1 MHIVT
6 NEGARNIRFYGRNN
20 FHIPSTT
27 CSKRARVA
35 STDRQLR
42 QDHQINSVPAWRSKK
57 RAHEGFGLRAL
68 FEIESDLY
76 TDQRDALHPDVMR
89 LEQAMAWK

>member
-42 QDHQINSVPAWRSKK
+42 QDHQINSVPA
-57 RAHEGFGLRAL
+57 
-68 FEIESDLY
+68 
-76 TDQRDALHPDVMR
+76 
-89 LEQAMAWK
+89 